1 MKSPLSIVKF
11 LKENLQFVL
20 KKEIREDLRKSFS
33 WWYLAV
39 FLLFASLSYLG
50 NYWRLPLFFGVD
62 FLFGSIFSLIATY
75 FYGLRMGVAVSAIA
89 SIHTYFLWNQPY
101 AAILLILETIWIGIG
116 LKQKRSQNLVFLV
129 ISYWIC
135 LGAPLCFLA
144 Q

>member
-20 KKEIREDLRKSFS
+20 KREIREDLRKSFS
-33 WWYLAV
+33 WRYLLAI

-50 NYWRLPLFFGVD
+50 NYCRLPLFFGVD
-62 FLFGSIFSLIATY
+62 FLFGSIFTLIATY

-89 SIHTYFLWNQPY
+89 CIHTYFLWNQPY
-101 AAILLILETIWIGIG
+101 AAILLILETIWIGTG
-116 LKQKRSQNLVFLV
+116 LKQKRSQNM
-129 ISYWIC
+129 
-135 LGAPLCFLA
+135 

>member
-89 SIHTYFLWNQPY
+89 SIHTYFLWNQ
-101 AAILLILETIWIGIG
+101 IHGIQKLEKSSERGGT
-116 LKQKRSQNLVFLV
+116 KRSNRK
-129 ISYWIC
+129 
-135 LGAPLCFLA
+135 G
-144 Q
+144 